1 MPTRPSQRPFNV
13 SYYARN
19 RAQEIERVR
28 VRQAATLEFLRELR
42 RVPCA
47 DCGGTFEP
55 YQMDFDHRD
64 PATKS
69 FDITTGRAMLM
80 SRGRL
85 LDEVAKCEIVCA
97 NCHAIRSARQAAQRG
112 ESKRASRPE
121 TVRSAS
127 ARRHALKRR
136 DFVLALRD
144 HPCADCHGQFPA
156 VVMEFDHRDPAQK
169 RFNVAH
175 SWCRSVQSISNE
187 AAKCDVVCRNC
198 HRRRTVERVTA
209 RRAG

>member
-1 MPTRPSQRPFNV
+1 MATRGSQRPFNV

-28 VRQAATLEFLRELR
+28 VRQAATLEFLRQLR

-64 PATKS
+64 PTTKS
-69 FDITTGRAMLM
+69 FDLTTGRAMLM
-80 SRGRL
+80 SRDRL
-85 LDEVAKCEIVCA
+85 LEEVAKCEIVCA
-97 NCHAIRSARQAAQRG
+97 NCHAVRSARQAGQRG
-112 ESKRASRPE
+112 ESQRASRPE
-121 TVRSAS
+121 TARSAS

-136 DFVLALRD
+136 DFLLALRD
-144 HPCADCHGQFPA
+144 RPCADCHGQFPA

-175 SWCRSVQSISNE
+175 SWCRSVRSISDE

-198 HRRRTVERVTA
+198 HRRRTLERLAA

>member
-28 VRQAATLEFLRELR
+28 VRQAATLKFLRDLR

-64 PATKS
+64 PTTKS
-69 FDITTGRAMLM
+69 FEVTTGRAMLM
-80 SRGRL
+80 SRDRL
-85 LDEVAKCEIVCA
+85 LEEVAKCEILCA

-112 ESKRASRPE
+112 ESQRTSRPD
-121 TVRSAS
+121 TARSVS
-127 ARRHALKRR
+127 ARRHAVKRR

-144 HPCADCHGQFPA
+144 RPCADCQGQFPA
-156 VVMEFDHRDPAQK
+156 VVMEFDHRDAAQK

-175 SWCRSVQSISNE
+175 SWCRSVQSISDE
-187 AAKCDVVCRNC
+187 AAKCDLVCRNC
-198 HRRRTVERVTA
+198 HRRRTLDRRNA
-209 RRAG
+209 R

>member
-1 MPTRPSQRPFNV
+1 MPTRGSQRPFNV
-13 SYYARN
+13 SYYARH

-28 VRQAATLEFLRELR
+28 VRQAATLDFLRELR

-64 PATKS
+64 PAKKS
-69 FDITTGRAMLM
+69 FDVTSGRAMLM
-80 SRGRL
+80 SRDRL

-112 ESKRASRPE
+112 ESQRASRPE
-121 TVRSAS
+121 TARSAS
-127 ARRHALKRR
+127 ARRHALERR
-136 DFVLALRD
+136 DLLLALRD
-144 HPCADCHGQFPA
+144 RPCADCHAQFPA
-156 VVMEFDHRDPAQK
+156 AVMEFDHRDPAQK

-175 SWCRSVQSISNE
+175 SWCRSVQSISDE
-187 AAKCDVVCRNC
+187 VAKCDIVCRNC
-198 HRRRTVERVTA
+198 HRRRTVEHVAA